1 MIGPTRSKIISQ
13 HNNNYTSHN
22 PTPCSDIG
30 DISDVGKEEGSEEGR
45 DSPTIKQTQNI
56 HKNISKTEKVKKNEY
71 YNAHKNM
78 HTMYSEQPVKDM
90 YDLINDDTI
99 DLQQCTSICDSSSYI
114 YSDA

>member
-13 HNNNYTSHN
+13 NNNSYTSHN

-56 HKNISKTEKVKKNEY
+56 HKNISKTEKVKKMNII
-71 YNAHKNM
+71 M
-78 HTMYSEQPVKDM
+78 
-90 YDLINDDTI
+90 LIR
-99 DLQQCTSICDSSSYI
+99 ICIPCIRNSLLKTCMTL
-114 YSDA
+114 